1 MDPDIAIIGHII
13 NETIVFPDRQI
24 SPVLGSPA
32 AYSSVIASVLG
43 APVGLVTKIGRDFP
57 PQLLDPLREA
67 GVDLGGVAADH
78 EHSTANLL
86 IYDEQGDKQV
96 RYVTRAPNIESADVP
111 EAYCDAALLF
121 VCPMA
126 YEVPVSTVRDLA
138 RLPGKLMVDLGGYG
152 GATSD
157 IHPAP
162 DERANNQT
170 VQALADAADIVK
182 GSIEDCRH
190 ILPQHFAPE
199 EIARQFVAWG
209 AEVGVV
215 TLGSEGAL
223 AVDGA
228 DLYRIPPFPARM
240 KDATGAGDAFSAG
253 FLVEYLHH
261 RDVKRAVRFGCATAS
276 LVIEDSGGVRV
287 GRMPGPMAVQQRIR
301 AGTQAGESP
310 SNHREIEIDNSHRRT
325 INGQ

>member
-43 APVGLVTKIGRDFP
+43 ASVGLVTKIGQDFP
-57 PQLLDPLREA
+57 AQLLDPLREA
-67 GVDLGGVAADH
+67 GVDLRGVTADH
-78 EHSTANLL
+78 AHSTANLL

-96 RYVTRAPNIESADVP
+96 RYVTRAPDIGFDDVP
-111 EAYCDAALLF
+111 AAYRDADLLF

-126 YEVPVSTVRDLA
+126 YEVSAATVRDLA
-138 RLPGKLMVDLGGYG
+138 SLPGTLMVDLGGYG

-157 IHPAP
+157 THPTP
-162 DERANNQT
+162 GERTDNQT
-170 VQALADAADIVK
+170 VQALAAAADIVK

-190 ILPQHFAPE
+190 ILPADLTPE

-215 TLGSEGAL
+215 TLGSAGAL
-223 AVDGA
+223 AVVGA
-228 DLYRIPPFPARM
+228 ELYRIPPFQAHM
-240 KDATGAGDAFSAG
+240 LDATGAGDAFSAG

-261 RDVKRAVRFGCATAS
+261 RDVERAVVFGCATAS
-276 LVIEDSGGVRV
+276 LVIESSGGVRV
-287 GRMPGPMAVQQRIR
+287 GRMPGPMAVRRRIHAD
-301 AGTQAGESP
+301 AGAAESP
-310 SNHREIEIDNSHRRT
+310 SIRTDTQTDDSYRRT
-325 INGQ
+325 LNGQ